1 MSRNNEISSKL
12 NDNQES
18 LFSSDMSKWNND
30 KVCEW
35 LKEKKFLSYID
46 DFKSSK
52 INGYDLCFLTNND
65 LQNELKI
72 SSFHDRNSILKSI
85 RESLLRQCIFYYI

>member
-52 INGYDLCFLTNND
+52 INSH
-65 LQNELKI
+65 E
-72 SSFHDRNSILKSI
+72 
-85 RESLLRQCIFYYI
+85 